1 MKRTILSFLG
11 LFLFINFIAAQA
23 YEGTIEYNKKKRNAF
38 VMEYSYPPEAVEK
51 AIDQKMEKLGYRGK
65 EEKGLFNGDKGFKV
79 YSHAYITDISDDA
92 IDYVI
97 KVERKSKREDD
108 KSIVYMITM
117 KGDADHATILSAEG
131 NGKAKAFLNNF
142 QPNIESAH
150 LDMKIKDQEDGVV
163 KAEKKLKKLKDDQ
176 SDLESKIKKLED
188 NLKDNAKEQED
199 AAKAIEDQKQILETL
214 KSKRKS

>member
-1 MKRTILSFLG
+1 MKKFL
-11 LFLFINFIAAQA
+11 LALPAIFIFNLIYAQA

-38 VMEYSYPPEAVEK
+38 VMEYAYPPEAVEK

-79 YSHAYITDISDDA
+79 YSHAYLTDVSDDA
-92 IDYVI
+92 IDYII
-97 KVERKSKREDD
+97 KVERKSKKEDD

-117 KGDADHATILSAEG
+117 KGEADHATILDAAG

-142 QPNIESAH
+142 HPNIEAAH
-150 LDMKIKDQEDGVV
+150 LDIKIKGQEDGVV
-163 KAEKKLKKLKDDQ
+163 KAEKKLKKLQDDQ
-176 SDLESKIKKLED
+176 ADLEAKLKKLQD
-188 NLKDNAKEQED
+188 NITENAKEQED
-199 AAKAIEDQKQILETL
+199 AAKSIEDQKQILDTL